1 MKYDLLIK
9 FVGVSLELAIF
20 TFNYSQKRLKIFAV
34 VVLILLEKRGVFM
47 RNERR
52 YRVVLNNTHR
62 LFGPNRNSLIHAFNV
77 LLIMFHLFL

>member
-9 FVGVSLELAIF
+9 FVRVSLELAIL
-20 TFNYSQKRLKIFAV
+20 TFNYSQKRLNIFTV

-52 YRVVLNNTHR
+52 YRVVLNNTYR
-62 LFGPNRNSLIHAFNV
+62 LFGPNKNSLIHAFNV